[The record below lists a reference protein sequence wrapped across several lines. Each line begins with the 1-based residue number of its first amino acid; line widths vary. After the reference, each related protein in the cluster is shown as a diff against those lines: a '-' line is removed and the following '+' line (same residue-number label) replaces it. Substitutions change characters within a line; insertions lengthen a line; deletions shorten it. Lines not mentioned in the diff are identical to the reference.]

1 MARKR
6 KPLVV
11 DGETVELDAPGL
23 QKPKRHALA
32 GICL

>member
-11 DGETVELDAPGL
+11 NGVTVELDAPGL
-23 QKPKRHALA
+23 TIIKRRQIP
-32 GICL
+32 GD